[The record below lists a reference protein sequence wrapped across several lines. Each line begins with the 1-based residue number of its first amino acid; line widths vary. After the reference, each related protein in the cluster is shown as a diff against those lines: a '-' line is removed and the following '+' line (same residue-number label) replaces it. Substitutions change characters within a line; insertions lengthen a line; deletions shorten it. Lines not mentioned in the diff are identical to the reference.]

1 MHNKSR
7 SRTTF
12 LIHMPQSKDW
22 DAILRDLSS
31 GEDSDAHDELN
42 VRSVQKNAHRVAE
55 MVRTVVPGL
64 GGAASFP
71 GMNRP
76 DVMRAGLADAIGAAS
91 PRSRDPSAAPPS
103 KEEACEKEVV
113 VDAKE
118 AKKAQ
123 DAPAETPHASPASS
137 EEGAGPT

>member
-1 MHNKSR
+1 
-7 SRTTF
+7 
-12 LIHMPQSKDW
+12 MPQSKDW

-64 GGAASFP
+64 GGAAAFP

-91 PRSRDPSAAPPS
+91 PRSRGPSAAPPS
-103 KEEACEKEVV
+103 RDAHQKEEEVAHV
-113 VDAKE
+113 E
-118 AKKAQ
+118 TKAQ
-123 DAPAETPHASPASS
+123 DAPAETPRASPASP
-137 EEGAGPT
+137 EGAEPA